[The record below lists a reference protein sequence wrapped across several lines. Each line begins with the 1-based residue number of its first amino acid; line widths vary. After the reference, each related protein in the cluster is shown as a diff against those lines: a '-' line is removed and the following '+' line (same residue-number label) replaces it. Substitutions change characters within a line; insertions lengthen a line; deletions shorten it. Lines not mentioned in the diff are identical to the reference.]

1 MATSK
6 PTVGDVELSFDMD
19 IIAENGDV
27 QSKKFNIKFIV
38 DARVLT
44 MQKWAQFETL
54 LTNLPLYAK
63 VHLGLKKLDDVP
75 IHKRESV
82 TKWTAEKANT
92 YAQSLLDL
100 LACFAKPESANFIL
114 SLKQLEYNEL
124 GDVSHLH
131 RAFCGVYNS
140 YKDSYTPTERR
151 GFTHKN
157 KHFVVPYDDALI
169 GNMLNWGEATE
180 ALQSLNYLK
189 RDKKGLQPKSG
200 LLMHSLRLLASICRE
215 TKKINGNGVFKT
227 ITPPSKTEDW
237 EAYLQ
242 KREDFFADLPCNVM
256 LDVGFF
262 LTNSLRASLNTDSL
276 GLLLNHQLFH
286 QIVLLGHKSIT

>member
-6 PTVGDVELSFDMD
+6 TTVGDVELSFDMD

-27 QSKKFNIKFIV
+27 QTKRFNIKFIV
-38 DARVLT
+38 DACKLT
-44 MQKWAQFETL
+44 MQKWAQFETI

-63 VHLGLKKLDDVP
+63 VHLGLKKLEDIP

-82 TKWTAEKANT
+82 TKWTPEKANT
-92 YAQSLLDL
+92 YAQNLLDL

-131 RAFCGVYNS
+131 RTFCGVYNC
-140 YKDSYTPTERR
+140 YKDSYTPTEKR
-151 GFTHKN
+151 GFIHKG
-157 KHFVVPYDDALI
+157 KHFVIPYDDALI

-180 ALQSLNYLK
+180 ALQSLNYIK
-189 RDKKGLQPKSG
+189 KDKGLQPKNG
-200 LLMHSLRLLASICRE
+200 LIMHSLRLLASICRE
-215 TKKINGNGVFKT
+215 TRKINSSGVFKA

-262 LTNSLRASLNTDSL
+262 LTNSLKQSLNTDFS
-276 GLLLNHQLFH
+276 GLLLNSQLLH
-286 QIVLLGHKSIT
+286 QIVLSRHRSIT